1 MNYQEF
7 IDILKKQVLALTD
20 KRKLEFALV
29 VCKKLYFDYQKFYDI
44 EKWGDPELLMDA
56 IRMCEHRANTVADKA
71 KYEAMKKRVETI
83 TPDTNDFGTCDGSYA
98 LNACASLLHT
108 LDFIL
113 NNDPVE
119 ILSVGIAYYDTWDFK
134 VQEDNALNE
143 QQIDQHPLMIE
154 TKRFLL
160 EQTK

>member
-1 MNYQEF
+1 
-7 IDILKKQVLALTD
+7 
-20 KRKLEFALV
+20 
-29 VCKKLYFDYQKFYDI
+29 
-44 EKWGDPELLMDA
+44 
-56 IRMCEHRANTVADKA
+56 
-71 KYEAMKKRVETI
+71 
-83 TPDTNDFGTCDGSYA
+83 